1 MEKRKLLDNIS
12 DTSLRLMGPCFSPSK
27 RNYKAGET
35 ILAYEAGIPNNVQVL
50 ESGSAKLYILT
61 EEGDMLLMETYG
73 SGDIFGEMFSLPLEN
88 FEYIV
93 MATTDC
99 TVMLVDYKHIIE
111 PCENLCPHH
120 SQLISNLFLLAAQKS
135 QELSLHL
142 SILHQG
148 TIRAKLLTYLRYISN
163 GPVEKKKDGTF
174 TIPVS
179 LAELAEY
186 LSVDRSAMMRE
197 LKVMRNEG
205 LLESNRREFRLLS

>member
-1 MEKRKLLDNIS
+1 MEKRNILDNIS
-12 DTSLRLMGPCFSPSK
+12 DTSLRLMGPCFNPGQKSF
-27 RNYKAGET
+27 KAGET
-35 ILAYEAGIPNNVQVL
+35 ILTYQAGVPDSIAVL

-61 EEGDMLLMETYG
+61 EDGDMLLMETYG
-73 SGDIFGEMFSLPLEN
+73 KGDIFGELFALPLEN

-93 MATTDC
+93 TATSDC
-99 TVMLVDYKHIIE
+99 SVMFVDYNHIIE
-111 PCENLCPHH
+111 PCENLCKHH
-120 SQLISNLFLLAAQKS
+120 SQLISNLFILAAQKS

-174 TIPVS
+174 TIPIS

-205 LLESNRREFRLLS
+205 LLESNRREFKLLS